1 MQKFLYKHHIYP
13 KINNNIFKNP
23 NKSRFNFVFNNINE
37 KQGLNIP
44 RYITDIIYKKFS
56 SFPFLIIN
64 SNNNFKFIIN
74 DNDIFSSGEN

>member
-1 MQKFLYKHHIYP
+1 MPKFLYEHHIYP

-56 SFPFLIIN
+56 SFSFF
-64 SNNNFKFIIN
+64 NN
-74 DNDIFSSGEN
+74 